1 MLFRSTRAIGNLAR
15 AHGMG
20 AIAAKANVDR
30 ASLYRSLGGD
40 MDPRFGTVLK
50 VLTVLGMQL
59 VAKRAA
65 DS

>member
-1 MLFRSTRAIGNLAR
+1 
-15 AHGMG
+15 MG

-50 VLTVLGMQL
+50 ILTALGMQL